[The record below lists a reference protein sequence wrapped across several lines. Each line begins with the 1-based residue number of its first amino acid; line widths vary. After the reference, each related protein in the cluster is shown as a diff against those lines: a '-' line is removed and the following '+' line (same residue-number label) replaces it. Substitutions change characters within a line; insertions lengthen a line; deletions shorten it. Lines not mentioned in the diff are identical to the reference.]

1 MHTFKYV
8 IIFCG
13 LKLFKSTMVGSCIK
27 IKAYTRVE
35 FFIGVKQGHRYC
47 IRDVI
52 IITELDN
59 RNLFSPVIPHVIT
72 EPS

>member
-1 MHTFKYV
+1 
-8 IIFCG
+8 
-13 LKLFKSTMVGSCIK
+13 MVGSCIK